1 MFEKS
6 LYDLIRGLRN
16 HKGNERE
23 YIQHSLR
30 ECRSE
35 IRGADMDLKA
45 TALLKLIY
53 LEMFGHDMS
62 WASFHVLEVMSCP
75 RYLQKRVGYLAAVQS
90 FRPDTEVLML
100 ATNLLKK
107 DVSSP
112 LAPTM
117 SLPLVTLPHIITSS
131 LALSL
136 LSDLLPR
143 LSHSNPNIRKKTVA
157 TLYRLALVYPDTL
170 RSAWPKIKDL
180 LMDEDEDSSVTAAVV
195 NVVCELG
202 WRRPRDFLALA
213 PRLFDLLVD
222 GGNNWMAIKI
232 IKLFATLTPLEPRLI
247 KKLLPPLTKIIRTTP
262 AMSLLYECINGLI
275 QGGILEGTDGAR
287 EGEEIASLCVGKLR
301 GMIVVEGDP
310 NLKYVALLAF
320 NKIVSSHPHLISMQQ
335 DVIIGCIDDPDV
347 SIRLQA
353 LDLGSGMVNID
364 NMIAVVERLMQ
375 QLRNAPI
382 ASRRVDDG
390 RSHTVSVE
398 PAADSDGEDPEET
411 LRPAA
416 ESQDETTALPAEYR
430 TIIIHQILDMCSK
443 DTYSNIT
450 DFEWYIDIL
459 IQLVNLVPIT
469 GQSTPELYGSS
480 GRTLKNSSTS
490 HEADASSAIGWE
502 LRNVAVR
509 VSTVRAEAVRAA
521 NSLLSVSGSE
531 GFFALK
537 GAGGEGILTFV
548 AWIVGEYV
556 DGSVSSYH
564 SLDSLIH
571 PKVQSLSP
579 MVICAYLQAI
589 PKVLTSIVSQ
599 RLLDWSSEHK
609 TMMSLLVARVIHFL
623 EPLAM
628 HSNLEVQERSIEL
641 LELMRVA
648 SQAITSHGLEN
659 DRGPLLLTRAMPQ
672 LFTGFELNPVAPTAQ
687 RKVPL
692 PDDLDLGAPI
702 NKSLPRLLQLA
713 DQGPLAES
721 EAAEFDS
728 FYNKRPLPRVATG
741 PTFNSLASLGPEPS
755 SYQQTVYSI
764 PDTDIVMRKRN
775 QRRERNKDDPFYI
788 GNDDVSSAT
797 STPFHD
803 ILRSANG
810 EDVDVDSIPI
820 MNLDLGDKTLT
831 ADGSNMETR
840 RQKRRLPKKFDIVKD
855 ENIEYEDSGVAQSET
870 ASMGTMNDNGP
881 FQQARDKTKKSLLQ
895 VDSRG
900 LGSFSLDNSE
910 SVAEQLDIERQEAQD
925 TEMAKALAEVERL
938 RLEMQRAS
946 ERIQATD
953 GAPAE
958 GTLVKKKKKK
968 KLKQLTGDIEA
979 QFRKPNPEADGGPV
993 RGSQDADATLIAKKK
1008 KKKRKPEIT
1017 RPDDEKEL
1025 RAFEGGQDASSF
1037 RSQAVL

>member
-1 MFEKS
+1 
-6 LYDLIRGLRN
+6 
-16 HKGNERE
+16 
-23 YIQHSLR
+23 
-30 ECRSE
+30 
-35 IRGADMDLKA
+35 MDLKA

-62 WASFHVLEVMSCP
+62 WASFHVLEVMSSP
-75 RYLQKRVGYLAAVQS
+75 KYLQKRVGYLAAVQS

-143 LSHSNPNIRKKTVA
+143 LSHQKPNIRKKTVA
-157 TLYRLALVYPDTL
+157 ALYRLALVYPDTL

-180 LMDEDEDSSVTAAVV
+180 LIDEDEDSSVTAAVV
-195 NVVCELG
+195 NIVCELG

-213 PRLFDLLVD
+213 PRLFALLVD

-247 KKLLPPLTKIIRTTP
+247 KKLLPPLTNLIRTTP
-262 AMSLLYECINGLI
+262 AMSLLYECINGVI
-275 QGGILEGTDGAR
+275 QGGILESTDGVR

-301 GMIVVEGDP
+301 GMIIVEGDP

-320 NKIVSSHPHLISMQQ
+320 NKIVKSHPHLISMQQ

-353 LDLGSGMVNID
+353 LDLGAGMVNID
-364 NMIAVVERLMQ
+364 NMVDVVELLMR
-375 QLRNAPI
+375 QLRNAPVI
-382 ASRRVDDG
+382 TSVDDG
-390 RSHTVSVE
+390 RNHSLGIE

-411 LRPAA
+411 LRPMQ
-416 ESQDETTALPAEYR
+416 EGQDESTAMPADYKN
-430 TIIIHQILDMCSK
+430 TIIHRILDICSK
-443 DTYSNIT
+443 DTYSNIN
-450 DFEWYIDIL
+450 DFEWYVSVL
-459 IQLVNLVPIT
+459 TQLVKLVPSNCRSSN
-469 GQSTPELYGSS
+469 GPYESS
-480 GRTLKNSSTS
+480 GGTHRYFLTS
-490 HEADASSAIGWE
+490 QESDTSSAIGCE

-509 VSTVRAEAVRAA
+509 VSMVRAEAVKAA
-521 NSLLSVSGSE
+521 NSLLSVTGSE
-531 GFFALK
+531 GLFALK
-537 GAGGEGILTFV
+537 DAVGEGVLTFV

-556 DGSVSSYH
+556 DDSISSYR

-579 MVICAYLQAI
+579 VAVCAYLQAI

-599 RLLDWSSEHK
+599 ELLNWSSEHK
-609 TMMSLLVARVIHFL
+609 TMISLLVARVIHFL

-628 HSNLEVQERSIEL
+628 DPTLEVQERAVEL

-659 DRGPLLLTRAMPQ
+659 NRGPLLLTQAMPR
-672 LFTGFELNPVAPTAQ
+672 LFTGFQLNPVAPTAQ

-692 PDDLDLGAPI
+692 PNGLDLGAPI
-702 NKSLPRLLQLA
+702 NKNLPLLLQLPDLGA
-713 DQGPLAES
+713 RPEAE
-721 EAAEFDS
+721 ATEFSS
-728 FYNKRPLPRVATG
+728 FYHTRPVARSAVA
-741 PTFNSLASLGPEPS
+741 PAIDALASFGPDAP
-755 SYQQTVYSI
+755 SYQHRGDNV
-764 PDTDIVMRKRN
+764 PDTGAIMRKRE

-788 GNDDVSSAT
+788 VNDDLSSGT

-803 ILRSANG
+803 VLKGAIG

-820 MNLDLGDKTLT
+820 MNLDLGIKSLT
-831 ADGSNMETR
+831 TDGSSTDSP
-840 RQKRRLPKKFDIVKD
+840 RQKRKRPKKFDIAKD
-855 ENIEYEDSGVAQSET
+855 ENIEHEDLGVAQSET
-870 ASMGTMNDNGP
+870 GFPRTVKDNG
-881 FQQARDKTKKSLLQ
+881 QLQWGREKNKKPLLQ
-895 VDSRG
+895 VDSSG
-900 LGSFSLDNSE
+900 LGSFSLDTSE
-910 SVAEQLDIERQEAQD
+910 TASGQPDIEREDA
-925 TEMAKALAEVERL
+925 EMAKALADVERL

-953 GAPAE
+953 GTPAE

-968 KLKQLTGDIEA
+968 SKMKMKHSAGDPESQSREPESEA
-979 QFRKPNPEADGGPV
+979 NDRSIRLSK
-993 RGSQDADATLIAKKK
+993 DAEGHPAMKKK
-1008 KKKRKPEIT
+1008 KKKRKRAIIQ
-1017 RPDDEKEL
+1017 PDNEKET
-1025 RAFEGGQDASSF
+1025 ESF
-1037 RSQAVL
+1037 